1 MFSLWL
7 LIAGLLFS
15 FQDCKCEKFGKI
27 SKDDNLAIMDKCQS
41 LYKHSNRTIKFNENT
56 DQFKLLGGQIV
67 SSADYGYMVQIIHI
81 RGISDRGQ
89 DINVCSGVIITFRH
103 IITAASCLDFNENG
117 LKKTSVSEFKI
128 YGGST
133 CLYINLTNENHD
145 NVLRFAC
152 PTEDENTLK
161 VASIKPIA
169 LLVPMSSVINNVASI
184 RGVPFYEAF
193 SDIAIFEV
201 EPIDKLAETLN
212 EKNKDLVEAQVNFD
226 VACISEP
233 TIRNEG
239 AGYIIA
245 SYGRN
250 LFKDHGKN
258 PINVKLNVILE
269 NNVYI
274 DECPASIP
282 MQACA
287 RIMIIEGE
295 QTATEGDGGAAVM
308 KEMDDLSVLMGILSY
323 RPDIGRAYASFQA
336 KVFVPIIELDY
347 RQILQRILIDS

>member
-1 MFSLWL
+1 MRITL
-7 LIAGLLFS
+7 L
-15 FQDCKCEKFGKI
+15 
-27 SKDDNLAIMDKCQS
+27 
-41 LYKHSNRTIKFNENT
+41 
-56 DQFKLLGGQIV
+56 
-67 SSADYGYMVQIIHI
+67 
-81 RGISDRGQ
+81 

-145 NVLRFAC
+145 NILRFAC

-245 SYGRN
+245 SYGRRSKFSSAHFTTRRITRN
-250 LFKDHGKN
+250 LFNDHGKN

-295 QTATEGDGGAAVM
+295 QTATE
-308 KEMDDLSVLMGILSY
+308 
-323 RPDIGRAYASFQA
+323 
-336 KVFVPIIELDY
+336 
-347 RQILQRILIDS
+347 